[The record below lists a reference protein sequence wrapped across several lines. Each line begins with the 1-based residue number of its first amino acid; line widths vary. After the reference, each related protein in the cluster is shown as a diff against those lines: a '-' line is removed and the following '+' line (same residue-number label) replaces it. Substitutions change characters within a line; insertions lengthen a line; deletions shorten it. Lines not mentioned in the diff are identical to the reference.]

1 MKIAQI
7 TDIHIGP
14 DSSPVKDVD
23 VRRNFMELLMLAK
36 SYGYDALL
44 LTGDLCFQNPIP
56 ATYDWIREV
65 IAEGVEAPY
74 YVIPGNHDDSVLLAN
89 RFNLSDKLHEQ
100 ELYYTC
106 DVAGKTLICLDSGI
120 GKISPA
126 QKDWLKETLKSLHRK
141 PLLLFMHHP
150 PIHGLVPHMDLGY
163 ALQDREEIMEILQAS
178 DKLVHVFCGH
188 YHVDK
193 IIQQGKVTVHITPSG
208 FIQIDQRQ
216 EAFNIDHLQP
226 GFRMIELM
234 DDRLYS
240 QVHYVR

>member
-14 DSSPVKDVD
+14 DLSPVKEID
-23 VRRNFMELLMLAK
+23 VRKNFLELLLLANN
-36 SYGYDALL
+36 YGYDALL

-56 ATYDWIREV
+56 STYDWIREV
-65 IAEGVEAPY
+65 IEARVETPY

-89 RFNLSDKLHEQ
+89 SFNVSDKLHEK

-106 DVAGKTLICLDSGI
+106 NVGEKTLICMDSGI
-120 GKISPA
+120 GKVSQA
-126 QKDWLKETLKSLHRK
+126 QKDWLKETMKSSNK
-141 PLLLFMHHP
+141 EPLLVFMHHP
-150 PIHGLVPHMDLGY
+150 PIHGLVPHMDSGY
-163 ALQDREEIMEILQAS
+163 ALQDREEIMDILQAS

-208 FIQIDQRQ
+208 FIQIDQRH

-226 GFRMIELM
+226 GFRMIELR
-234 DDRLYS
+234 DNRLYS